1 MKDIAVMLL
10 RFSVSFLPA
19 MAVFILALL
28 IAAVV
33 VYLKFRI
40 TPDGSRRSIV
50 QFALGGL
57 AVGIVAGFLGM
68 GTGIAF
74 FCSYSLGNL
83 CGLGGVFFSGPLA
96 FSLAV
101 IAYLFHWVRNG
112 KPP

>member
-1 MKDIAVMLL
+1 MKDIAATLL
-10 RFSVSFLPA
+10 SFSVSFLPV
-19 MAVFILALL
+19 MEMFILALL

-33 VYLKFRI
+33 VYLQFRI

-57 AVGIVAGFLGM
+57 AVGTMAGFLGM
-68 GTGIAF
+68 GIGIAF
-74 FCSYSLGNL
+74 FCSYPLGNL

-101 IAYLFHWVRNG
+101 VAYLFFWARNA
-112 KPP
+112 KAP

>member
-1 MKDIAVMLL
+1 MNDIATALL
-10 RFSVSFLPA
+10 RFSVSFLPVMA
-19 MAVFILALL
+19 MFILALL

-33 VYLKFRI
+33 IYLKFRI

-57 AVGIVAGFLGM
+57 AVGLVAGFLGA

-74 FCSYSLGNL
+74 LCSYSLGNL

-101 IAYLFHWVRNG
+101 IAYLFLWARNG
-112 KPP
+112 KAP